1 MMMPVYL
8 PLSTDSWATLHL
20 PRYLTE
26 YEWNRLLLIL
36 ETMKPGL
43 VQPQGEPVNVD
54 DARQPEEL

>member
-8 PLSTDSWATLHL
+8 PLTTDSWASLRL

-36 ETMKPGL
+36 EAMKPGL
-43 VQPQGEPVNVD
+43 MQPEAEMVAVD
-54 DARQPEEL
+54 DGLPAEEE

>member
-36 ETMKPGL
+36 
-43 VQPQGEPVNVD
+43 N
-54 DARQPEEL
+54 

>member
-36 ETMKPGL
+36 N
-43 VQPQGEPVNVD
+43 QSQGEM
-54 DARQPEEL
+54 RRRMG